1 MLWMD
6 ALFDLK
12 GYGHLLVD
20 GIITTVEVSVCAFIV
35 SIALG
40 LVGSAGKLSK
50 NRIARGLADVYTIVI
65 RGVPELVLL
74 LLIYYGGTVLMQNL
88 ASAISGQDVRIDIN
102 NFVAGV
108 LVVGF
113 VYGAFATEVFRGAFQ
128 SIPKGQIEA
137 AMACGMNGFQVFW
150 RIKLPQV
157 WRFAIPGLGNV
168 SLVEVKATA
177 IISAIGLA
185 ELTRQADVIKQPTHL
200 PFTVFFLASIA
211 YLIMTMILNT
221 FWHRLERRAAL
232 GVRRA

>member
-1 MLWMD
+1 MQS
-6 ALFDLK
+6 LFDLK

-20 GIITTVEVSVCAFIV
+20 GIIATIEVSVCSFLV
-35 SIALG
+35 SIVLG
-40 LVGSAGKLSK
+40 LIGSAGKLSK
-50 NRIARGLADVYTIVI
+50 NRFARGLANAYTVII

-74 LLIYYGGTVLMQNL
+74 LLIYYGGTVLLQNI
-88 ASAISGQDVRIDIN
+88 AGAISGQDERIDIN

-137 AMACGMNGFQVFW
+137 AMACGMSKMQVFW

-177 IISAIGLA
+177 IVSAIGFT
-185 ELTRQADVIKQPTHL
+185 ELTRQADVIKQPTRL
-200 PFTVFFLASIA
+200 PFTVFFLALLA
-211 YLIMTMILNT
+211 YLGMTLVLNA
-221 FWHRLERRAAL
+221 FWHRLERRAGA
-232 GVRRA
+232 GIRRA

>member
-1 MLWMD
+1 
-6 ALFDLK
+6 
-12 GYGHLLVD
+12 
-20 GIITTVEVSVCAFIV
+20 
-35 SIALG
+35 ALG

-50 NRIARGLADVYTIVI
+50 NPIARGLADAYTVII

-88 ASAISGQDVRIDIN
+88 ASAVSGQDVRIDIN

-137 AMACGMNGFQVFW
+137 AMACGMSTFKVFW

-221 FWHRLERRAAL
+221 FWHSLERRAAL